1 MIRAYFLRVNVGLV
15 RGMWGR
21 GIKEMGEDEGTS
33 LKICVGY
40 GKLSLEREGRNE

>member
-1 MIRAYFLRVNVGLV
+1 MIRAYFIRVNVGLV

-21 GIKEMGEDEGTS
+21 GIKEMGEDEGIS